1 MEKKKIDN
9 RRNCLHERVLR
20 MIHDDSTSSF
30 VSLLEKDNSLTVH
43 GCNIQ
48 QLAMEIYKV
57 AHGPASKTTSVLF
70 LRNSNMQTQSQS
82 ELLVP
87 QMNTIWFGQNSI
99 RYLGLIIWNSLPLT
113 LRNVDSFSE
122 FNFLIKNWKPTNC
135 HCRLWKNYIPNVGF
149 VNVTH

>member
-1 MEKKKIDN
+1 MEKKINN
-9 RRNCLHERVLR
+9 RINCLHERVLR

-57 AHGPASKTTSVLF
+57 AHGLASKTTSVLF

-99 RYLGLIIWNSLPLT
+99 RYLGPII
-113 LRNVDSFSE
+113 
-122 FNFLIKNWKPTNC
+122 
-135 HCRLWKNYIPNVGF
+135 
-149 VNVTH
+149 